1 MKKIILFVSMAA
13 AMTACRKSAIVP
25 STGTQEV
32 EANWSTTA
40 QYGSYTTDGY
50 TFNNDIWGSGSGPQ
64 TLWVNSYSNWG
75 VWSDQPNTGGVK
87 SYPNCAKYIGTAIN
101 SINTCT
107 SSFNVTIPGSG
118 SYEATYDIWDSNNA
132 HEIMLWMSYTGSVGP
147 ISYNYN
153 ASGKAVPV
161 VSGVTVGGHTWNV
174 YQGTNGSN
182 LVYTFTR
189 TSNTTSGTVD
199 VRAILKWIENEGW
212 MGNVTLGNVEF
223 GYEITSSSGGLN
235 FDTNSY
241 SVTSN

>member
-13 AMTACRKSAIVP
+13 SMMACRKSATVP

-50 TFNNDIWGSGSGPQ
+50 TFNNDIWGSGAGSQ

-107 SSFNVTIPGSG
+107 SSFNVTIPGNG
-118 SYEATYDIWDSNNA
+118 SY
-132 HEIMLWMSYTGSVGP
+132 
-147 ISYNYN
+147 
-153 ASGKAVPV
+153 
-161 VSGVTVGGHTWNV
+161 
-174 YQGTNGSN
+174 
-182 LVYTFTR
+182 
-189 TSNTTSGTVD
+189 
-199 VRAILKWIENEGW
+199 
-212 MGNVTLGNVEF
+212 
-223 GYEITSSSGGLN
+223 
-235 FDTNSY
+235 
-241 SVTSN
+241 

>member
-1 MKKIILFVSMAA
+1 
-13 AMTACRKSAIVP
+13 
-25 STGTQEV
+25 
-32 EANWSTTA
+32 
-40 QYGSYTTDGY
+40 
-50 TFNNDIWGSGSGPQ
+50 
-64 TLWVNSYSNWG
+64 
-75 VWSDQPNTGGVK
+75 
-87 SYPNCAKYIGTAIN
+87 
-101 SINTCT
+101 
-107 SSFNVTIPGSG
+107 
-118 SYEATYDIWDSNNA
+118 
-132 HEIMLWMSYTGSVGP
+132 MLWMSYTGSVGP

-182 LVYTFTR
+182 AVYTFTR